1 MGTTCFDVN
10 LLKLVVIC
18 ALYAGKYI
26 VIILCLVL
34 GELPISLIYPVYIDA
49 KLLFIENIVN
59 IFIIIL
65 LIINKDII
73 MYIPNG
79 ANKIMLLVFIYS
91 FKKLNG
97 CKINVNRVINKMLFI
112 IDFIIYRKLF
122 LLLSLV
128 KVILWFKFFRLK

>member
-128 KVILWFKFFRLK
+128 KVIL